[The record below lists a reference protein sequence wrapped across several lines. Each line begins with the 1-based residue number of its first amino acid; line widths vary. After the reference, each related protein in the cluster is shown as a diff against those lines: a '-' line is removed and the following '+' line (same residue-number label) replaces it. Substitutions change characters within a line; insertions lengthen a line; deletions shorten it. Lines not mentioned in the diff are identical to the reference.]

1 VIDVP
6 HKRLQ
11 KHLTGLEPPWSILL
25 PWMSERYFSFISK
38 GSNLLG
44 RLSRDW
50 IPFIATHSNFPFSF
64 FQLNSK
70 NLTDFGPMDD
80 HAGSGDET
88 TYNAVRL
95 PGAKRGDDGSRSSK
109 VEVLTSQVSFS
120 STGREWAAVS
130 GEGLHVYSLD
140 EDMIFDPISLTENIT
155 PAAVESKLMN
165 GDYAI
170 ALQMA
175 VHLNEFALVRQVLE
189 ETPFASIT
197 HVVRTIGPEHLERLM
212 QFIAK
217 IMDTSPHVEFYL
229 EWCLEML
236 KAHGMHMDKHR
247 TSFMRATRAM
257 HKVVQTRDDELKTI
271 CNQNRYNLDFIASQA
286 RLVQSQQEHEAQ
298 HEVVE
303 SMVMS

>member
-1 VIDVP
+1 M
-6 HKRLQ
+6 
-11 KHLTGLEPPWSILL
+11 TE
-25 PWMSERYFSFISK
+25 
-38 GSNLLG
+38 
-44 RLSRDW
+44 
-50 IPFIATHSNFPFSF
+50 
-64 FQLNSK
+64 
-70 NLTDFGPMDD
+70 FGPVDD
-80 HAGSGDET
+80 HADSGDET
-88 TYNAVRL
+88 TYNAIRL

-140 EDMIFDPISLTENIT
+140 EDMIFDPISLTESIT

-175 VHLNEFALVRQVLE
+175 AHLNEFTLVRQVLE

-212 QFIAK
+212 QFISK

-236 KAHGMHMDKHR
+236 KTHGMHMDKHR
-247 TSFMRATRAM
+247 TSFMRAFRAM
-257 HKVVQTRDDELKTI
+257 HKVVQTRDDEVKTI
-271 CNQNRYNLDFIASQA
+271 CNQNRYTLDFIASQA
-286 RLVQSQQEHEAQ
+286 RLVQSQQEYEDEHG
-298 HEVVE
+298 VE
-303 SMVMS
+303 SMVMT